1 MKLTISITQDNAAF
15 DGCSLE
21 FETATI
27 LRRLADKVE
36 VGIDDCIIMDSFGN
50 RVGRMEMTEN

>member
-1 MKLTISITQDNAAF
+1 MTINITQDNAAF
-15 DGCSLE
+15 DDLE
-21 FETATI
+21 YETAAI

-50 RVGRMEMTEN
+50 RVGRMETTEN